1 IRAFYFRDPDGHAL
15 EILQF
20 PPDKG
25 DPRWHRPSDRVFL
38 GIDHTA
44 IVVGDTAA
52 SLGFYRDVLGMR
64 VVGGSENH
72 GPEQERLNNV
82 FGARLRITT
91 LRATAGPAVELLEY
105 LTPRDGRPY
114 PVDARAT
121 DLAHAP
127 TNLATASLHPV
138 DEQLKGSVS
147 VRLDELELREVAAA
161 LAVPLDVVAV
171 LDLVVPV
178 QRGAPGGNDGVAE
191 GSPVAL
197 DRQERVHRAL
207 QCDQRPGDVA
217 VRRDLAEPR
226 R

>member
-114 PVDARAT
+114 PVD
-121 DLAHAP
+121 
-127 TNLATASLHPV
+127 
-138 DEQLKGSVS
+138 EQLKGSVS

-161 LAVPLDVVAV
+161 LAVPLDVIAV

-191 GSPVAL
+191 RSPVAL

-217 VRRDLAEPR
+217 V
-226 R
+226 